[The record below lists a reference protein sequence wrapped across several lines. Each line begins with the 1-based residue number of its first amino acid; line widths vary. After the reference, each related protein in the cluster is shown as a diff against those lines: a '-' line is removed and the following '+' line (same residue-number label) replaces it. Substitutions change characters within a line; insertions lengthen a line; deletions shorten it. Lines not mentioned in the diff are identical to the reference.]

1 MLLDRK
7 TVVLEN
13 LDTMKRS
20 YVKLTLLKERE
31 REAQEGDDYEFLYE
45 LSENERVLIEGIND
59 CLRCIVPDLL
69 ALREDETIRTLL
81 AEIDEL
87 HGIVISESIRIRRD
101 LRRSMVET
109 EEKLRSLRV
118 FPGSS
123 HTPPPHILNIRA

>member
-20 YVKLTLLKERE
+20 YMKLTLLKERE

-59 CLRCIVPDLL
+59 CLKCIVPDLL

-109 EEKLRSLRV
+109 EEKLRSLKV

>member
-59 CLRCIVPDLL
+59 CLKCIVPDLL

>member
-20 YVKLTLLKERE
+20 YMKLTLLKERE

-59 CLRCIVPDLL
+59 CLKCIVPDLL
-69 ALREDETIRTLL
+69 ALREDEAIRTLL

-109 EEKLRSLRV
+109 EEKLRSLKV

>member
-20 YVKLTLLKERE
+20 YMKLTLLKERE

-59 CLRCIVPDLL
+59 CLKCIVPDLL

-81 AEIDEL
+81 A
-87 HGIVISESIRIRRD
+87 
-101 LRRSMVET
+101 
-109 EEKLRSLRV
+109 V
-118 FPGSS
+118 FE
-123 HTPPPHILNIRA
+123 